1 VAFSRVGDPS
11 QLKVATVMH
20 NGIYYARNVVYR
32 EALTSTH
39 AVPES
44 TEVSIS
50 SQPNQSV
57 LPQSLSTIPK
67 ATISVYN
74 QATAFELN
82 VGVNCAI
89 PRIVNLGNTCFLSAC
104 LQCLRTLNLTGTFQS
119 TIQGASKNI
128 AKRQLLLEQL
138 GMQDGEQHCA
148 GNCMRSLL
156 ELYPNDNFVAQ
167 FKVTENC
174 TCTECGLANNQIHNA
189 TMRRINTASAF
200 KIQLERTS
208 EQEVKHMICDNCNK
222 LVTKERSMR
231 LDTAPQVLLVEV
243 IDCDSSHLTNVSDIL
258 QLQMDP
264 TFEGGIT
271 SNLYT
276 LQSVIQHHGIDGRGH
291 YTALVCMNTSTWY
304 NCDDNVISTFQP
316 EEDLCGVKLLCFVKH
331 GT

>member
-20 NGIYYARNVVYR
+20 NGIYYAKNVVYR
-32 EALTSTH
+32 EALTSFK
-39 AVPES
+39 AVHES

-50 SQPNQSV
+50 SQPNQGV
-57 LPQSLSTIPK
+57 FPQSLST
-67 ATISVYN
+67 TLHDNISVDN
-74 QATAFELN
+74 QSTAFKPN
-82 VGVNCAI
+82 VGVNYAI
-89 PRIVNLGNTCFLSAC
+89 HGIVNLGNTCFLSAC
-104 LQCLRTLNLTGTFQS
+104 LQCLRTLNLTETFQS
-119 TIQGASKNI
+119 TIHEASKNI
-128 AKRQLLLEQL
+128 AKRKLLLEQL
-138 GMQDGEQHCA
+138 CMQDGQQHCA

-156 ELYPNDNFVAQ
+156 ALYPNDNFAAQ
-167 FKVTENC
+167 FKVTDDC
-174 TCTECGLANNQIHNA
+174 TCSECGCSNNRTYMS
-189 TMRRINTASAF
+189 TMRQINTASAF
-200 KIQLERTS
+200 KHQLERTL
-208 EQEVKHMICDNCNK
+208 ERETKNVICDNCNK
-222 LVTKERSMR
+222 SVRKERSMR

-243 IDCDSSHLTNVSDIL
+243 IDCNSSHQTNVSDIL
-258 QLQMDP
+258 QLEMDP

-271 SNLYT
+271 TNLYT